1 MTQSRRRPK
10 QPRKTV
16 LQRHQTLFEAAAIGA
31 HARFGARG
39 FRQKD
44 LRFLIELF
52 SNWLET
58 TLEGPTLDIENTQI
72 ARYLESLVR
81 EGFAKKTG
89 EGTRPLYHLTR
100 TGLMEQLSH
109 LAHRSQWW
117 PIEEF
122 FFVYYFLESY
132 RDRIECLIAN
142 AGTLYTGPM
151 KLEIHQWL
159 DLRGFVERQE
169 QLLNR
174 EIAKLD
180 LRIADSRTTTA
191 LVKQRTTEG
200 KPLEHILKEIYEKV
214 PYQLNNQKPMK
225 DLFKETP
232 NEDWLWEMEVGSEK
246 RMTRIFIPLKDLLVH
261 LRSQVTKLK
270 TEGARKR

>member
-1 MTQSRRRPK
+1 MR
-10 QPRKTV
+10 
-16 LQRHQTLFEAAAIGA
+16 RHQVLFEAAAIGA
-31 HARFGARG
+31 HARFAKSG

-52 SNWLET
+52 SNWLEAS
-58 TLEGPTLDIENTQI
+58 LEGPTLAIENTQI
-72 ARYLESLVR
+72 ARYLEGLVQ

-89 EGTRPLYHLTR
+89 GTTQPFYHLTR
-100 TGLMEQLSH
+100 TGLMECLAH
-109 LAHRSQWW
+109 LAHRSHWW

-122 FFVYYFLESY
+122 YFVYYFLESY
-132 RDRIECLIAN
+132 RERIESLIAN

-169 QLLNR
+169 QLLDR

-180 LRIADSRTTTA
+180 LRIADSRKTTD
-191 LVKQRTTEG
+191 LVKRRTAEG
-200 KPLEHILKEIYEKV
+200 QASEDILKEIHEKV

-225 DLFKETP
+225 ELFRETP
-232 NEDWLWEMEVGSEK
+232 DENWLWEMEVGSEK
-246 RMTRIFIPLKDLLVH
+246 RMTRIFMPLKDQLVH
-261 LRSQVTKLK
+261 MRTQVAKLK
-270 TEGARKR
+270 PELERKR

>member
-1 MTQSRRRPK
+1 MTGEK
-10 QPRKTV
+10 LPRKTY
-16 LQRHQTLFEAAAIGA
+16 LRRHQVLFEAAAIGA
-31 HARFGARG
+31 HARFAKHG

-52 SNWLET
+52 SNWLEAS
-58 TLEGPTLDIENTQI
+58 LEGPTLAIENTQI
-72 ARYLESLVR
+72 ARYLEALVH

-89 EGTRPLYHLTR
+89 GETRPLYHLTR
-100 TGLMEQLSH
+100 TGLMEQLAH

-132 RDRIECLIAN
+132 RDRIEALIAN

-159 DLRGFVERQE
+159 DLRNFVERQE
-169 QLLNR
+169 QLLDR

-180 LRIADSRTTTA
+180 LRIADSRKTTD
-191 LVKQRTTEG
+191 LVKRRSAEG
-200 KPLEHILKEIYEKV
+200 KASEDILKEIHEKV

-225 DLFKETP
+225 DLFRETP
-232 NEDWLWEMEVGSEK
+232 DENWLWEMEVGSEK

-261 LRSQVTKLK
+261 LRGQVTRLK
-270 TEGARKR
+270 TEAERKR

>member
-1 MTQSRRRPK
+1 MTGK
-10 QPRKTV
+10 KLTRKTY
-16 LQRHQTLFEAAAIGA
+16 LRRHQVLFDAAAIGA
-31 HARFGARG
+31 HARFAKKG

-52 SNWLET
+52 SNWIET
-58 TLEGPTLDIENTQI
+58 SLEGPALAIENTQI
-72 ARYLESLVR
+72 ARYLETLVD

-89 EGTRPLYHLTR
+89 GGTRPLYHLTR
-100 TGLMEQLSH
+100 TGLMEHLSH

-122 FFVYYFLESY
+122 FFVYYFLENY
-132 RDRIECLIAN
+132 RDRIESLIAN

-169 QLLNR
+169 QLLDR

-180 LRIADSRTTTA
+180 LRIEDSRKTA
-191 LVKQRTTEG
+191 DLVKRRTAEG
-200 KPLEHILKEIYEKV
+200 KTVEGILTEIHEKV
-214 PYQLNNQKPMK
+214 PYQLNNQKPMM

-232 NEDWLWEMEVGSEK
+232 DENWLWELDVGSEK
-246 RMTRIFIPLKDLLVH
+246 RMTRIFTPLKELLVY
-261 LRSQVTKLK
+261 LRGQVTKLK
-270 TEGARKR
+270 KEAERK